1 MPVFFESI
9 MKSISFVLPS
19 LILFLAAGPASAAAP
34 AVAATAS
41 ASAAISKTAANA
53 AVNKSASSTP
63 ISQPAASPVPHISA
77 PDLDLTIRY
86 YNKTATPDGVT
97 REARYE
103 EKMLRRA
110 DHVWVARVLPASAPV
125 QAHNASNPASTAASS
140 KGTIKPASAAV
151 HQSGEHAQFNYA
163 VLPRHVL
170 NENGKVRIEFIDP
183 VQKFV
188 VQVPP
193 PEYDNVSFDGS
204 WDNANFLLD
213 PKLLKNLPLSNR
225 ASTVPGAQWR
235 ELEQNGVFQRVLWD
249 EQKQIPLLIEIGD
262 KAQTHYRRVEVKP
275 EANLTR
281 TLPWQS
287 LKGYSQKEYSD
298 FLD

>member
-1 MPVFFESI
+1 

-19 LILFLAAGPASAAAP
+19 LILMLAASPANAAGTAVATPASTSSTP
-34 AVAATAS
+34 AGATATV
-41 ASAAISKTAANA
+41 SKTTAST
-53 AVNKSASSTP
+53 AVNKSATAADLSKATP
-63 ISQPAASPVPHISA
+63 GPVPRINA

-110 DHVWVARVLPASAPV
+110 DHVWVARVLPASAPA
-125 QAHNASNPASTAASS
+125 QAQHASAAASS
-140 KGTIKPASAAV
+140 KGAIKPASAAV

-163 VLPRHVL
+163 VLPRHVV
-170 NENGKVRIEFIDP
+170 NENGKIRIEFIDP
-183 VQKFV
+183 VQKLV

-193 PEYDNVSFDGS
+193 PEYDNVNFDGS
-204 WDNANFLLD
+204 WDNANFLLN
-213 PKLLKNLPLSNR
+213 PALLKNLPLSNR
-225 ASTVPGAQWR
+225 ASTVPGARWR
-235 ELEQNGVFQRVLWD
+235 EQEQNGVFQRVLWD

-262 KAQTHYRRVEVKP
+262 KAQTHFRRVEVKP
-275 EANLTR
+275 EAVLSRN
-281 TLPWQS
+281 LPWQN

>member
-1 MPVFFESI
+1 

-19 LILFLAAGPASAAAP
+19 LVLWLAASPASAAAP
-34 AVAATAS
+34 AS
-41 ASAAISKTAANA
+41 SSAAASKTAAGTV
-53 AVNKSASSTP
+53 VNQSVSGTTTDPSKRS
-63 ISQPAASPVPHISA
+63 ASPVPRINA

-125 QAHNASNPASTAASS
+125 HAHNANNPANAAG
-140 KGTIKPASAAV
+140 KGAIKPASATV

-183 VQKFV
+183 AQKFV

-213 PKLLKNLPLSNR
+213 PKLLKTLPLSKR

-262 KAQTHYRRVEVKP
+262 KAQTHFRRVEIKP
-275 EANLTR
+275 EVVLSRN
-281 TLPWQS
+281 LPWQN